1 MPEPLPDWPRPHY
14 RQPGGKPFLFYV
26 VYGTFGAFP
35 ALSAG
40 EYRSGGIPDG
50 FELARYEAEQHA
62 DVLARCQEG
71 YLWEQLQSQNPNLA
85 SQVVASSG
93 CLILRGD
100 VEDSDSLNYL
110 RDTVGLCTPDT
121 ECCPHQDIR
130 IQDVVR
136 GNVGAFVRV

>member
-1 MPEPLPDWPRPHY
+1 MAEPLPDWPRPHY
-14 RQPGGKPFLFYV
+14 RQPGGKSFLFYV

-35 ALSAG
+35 ALPAG

-62 DVLARCQEG
+62 DVLARFQEG

-93 CLILRGD
+93 WEQALGGESR
-100 VEDSDSLNYL
+100 
-110 RDTVGLCTPDT
+110 P
-121 ECCPHQDIR
+121 
-130 IQDVVR
+130 
-136 GNVGAFVRV
+136 

>member
-110 RDTVGLCTPDT
+110 RDTVGLLTFFLDHGGVTVYDPLMFRWW
-121 ECCPHQDIR
+121 EPEEWR
-130 IQDVVR
+130 
-136 GNVGAFVRV
+136 